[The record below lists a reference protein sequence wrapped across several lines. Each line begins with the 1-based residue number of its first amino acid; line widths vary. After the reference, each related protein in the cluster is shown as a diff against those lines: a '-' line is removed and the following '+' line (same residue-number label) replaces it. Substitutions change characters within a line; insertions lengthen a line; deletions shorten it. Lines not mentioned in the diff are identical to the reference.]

1 MTSTNETL
9 DMAKNSLRKRFNSN
23 SLQQLLIFAT
33 WIVLLIGFP
42 SPIRT
47 SCAWAIS

>member
-23 SLQQLLIFAT
+23 SLHRGYFHLISGKGKRQT
-33 WIVLLIGFP
+33 
-42 SPIRT
+42 
-47 SCAWAIS
+47 